1 MEQTNYIDSSGLTYC
16 GTEANKIFAQDI
28 YGLDLRNVG
37 VTFLDGVKGRRKI
50 YMGKDDEMWQAYTCP
65 FTPDGVVAL
74 DEAYIEPVA
83 IKVNKE
89 FCRNEFWD
97 SYLVE
102 MTEFSLNQKMPQPF
116 VEWYFER
123 MRKTMAKEY
132 QEIAFKGDTDWSG
145 STKQYLKVADGWEKQ
160 LKENSGVTQVSGAAF
175 TVDNIL
181 AQVEAVIQKGLEQ
194 AAANEAST
202 DNYKVLMNYADV
214 QLLEMALGKVC
225 CPNNSSIFSN
235 YAKGAN
241 GSIIIYGFEVRPT
254 MQSRGL
260 IIFGDPRNLVLG
272 FDTFASTTQY
282 KIIYM
287 MDTTLD
293 DAYRVAAISNIALGI
308 VFPTTFVIGGNI

>member
-1 MEQTNYIDSSGLTYC
+1 MEQTNYIDSTGLTYC
-16 GTEANKIFAQDI
+16 GQEANKIFAQDI
-28 YGLDLRNVG
+28 YGLDIRNIG
-37 VTFLDGVKGRRKI
+37 VTFIDGVKGKRKI
-50 YMGKDDEMWQAYTCP
+50 YMGNMDEMWQEYTCN
-65 FTPDGVVAL
+65 FTPDGSVSL
-74 DEAYIEPVA
+74 SEAYIEPVA

-116 VEWYFER
+116 VDWYFGK
-123 MRKTMAKEY
+123 MREEMAKEY
-132 QEIAFKGDTDWSG
+132 QEIAFKGDTDWTG
-145 STKQYLKVADGWEKQ
+145 ATKQYLAVADGWEKQ
-160 LKENSGVTQVSGAAF
+160 LKDNSGVTQVTGAAF

-181 AQVEAVIQKGLEQ
+181 AQVEAVISKGLEQ
-194 AAANEAST
+194 AAANDIPT
-202 DNYKVLMNYADV
+202 DKYKVLMNYADV
-214 QLLEMALGKVC
+214 QLLEMALGKIC
-225 CPNNSSIFSN
+225 CPNSQSIFSN

-241 GSIIIYGFEVRPT
+241 GAIVIFGFEIVPT

-272 FDTFASTTQY
+272 FDTFSSTTQY

-308 VFPTTFVIGGNI
+308 VFPETFVIGGNI